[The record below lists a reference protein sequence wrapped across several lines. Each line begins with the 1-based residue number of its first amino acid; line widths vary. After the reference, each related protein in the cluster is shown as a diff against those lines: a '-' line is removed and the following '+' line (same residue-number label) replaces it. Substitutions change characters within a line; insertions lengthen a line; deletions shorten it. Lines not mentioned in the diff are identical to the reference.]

1 MGNGKRLSDGQRGR
15 RDSNE
20 AGDSVA
26 LQKCCCLNMA
36 PADLRL
42 SLLLPYLFSS
52 SIYSTCLR
60 LFPPACPTL
69 LFLLALFSL
78 FRVTVSIAFL
88 YSSVF
93 LFLFSSP
100 LLTDSSWPLQ
110 QQRKFSH
117 MFLIKASHR
126 SPVGRFSCNIT
137 APSVAFSLQ
146 WNRVMVRLT
155 DMDLSLTHYPVLKCW
170 DFITLHMQYPSISS
184 NFNFWKD

>member
-1 MGNGKRLSDGQRGR
+1 MLLSQHGACRP
-15 RDSNE
+15 E
-20 AGDSVA
+20 AV
-26 LQKCCCLNMA
+26 
-36 PADLRL
+36 PTP
-42 SLLLPYLFSS
+42 SLFILFFHLLYLFTSVSS
-52 SIYSTCLR
+52 CLSHSTLFIGSI
-60 LFPPACPTL
+60 
-69 LFLLALFSL
+69 
-78 FRVTVSIAFL
+78 FL

-93 LFLFSSP
+93 LFLLSSP

-155 DMDLSLTHYPVLKCW
+155 DMDLSLTHFPVLTCW

-184 NFNFWKD
+184 NLNFKKD